1 MLTLS
6 GWIYSLNNIIHET
19 TTEIK
24 ISEASYILVK
34 GPHPSQ
40 SHKNIHEC
48 DFLTERAELVPKC
61 QNFPK
66 DLAYHVGPKLFV
78 PQTG

>member
-1 MLTLS
+1 M
-6 GWIYSLNNIIHET
+6 HET

-24 ISEASYILVK
+24 ISETYSGK
-34 GPHPSQ
+34 GPDPSQ
-40 SHKNIHEC
+40 KHKNIQEC

-66 DLAYHVGPKLFV
+66 DLVYHVGPKLFV
-78 PQTG
+78 PQMRWSCTLDYFKEDKKW